1 MISKSKPPYDITG
14 LLMVYPGFMLIILE
28 APIKSLLSVMRG
40 LSNSELILNQALTT
54 YNFLDSYKINKED
67 EEKPETFSDD
77 EVIRT
82 TVKDPNSAPIIQ
94 SRILCTLYNISTRMF
109 RTFEMTKLKV
119 EPLRSP
125 SFYEAEEDERKLMTM
140 LQKLDS
146 EDFVPEI
153 YRMRMIALLNNLLD
167 DYPEMVPNLV
177 LRMALVISSR
187 RCLCVVT
194 GYYVGFYERTWIIC
208 VECCYRR
215 LIPPDPQVFIDIS
228 YR

>member
-1 MISKSKPPYDITG
+1 MFVEFILDMISKSKPPYDITG
-14 LLMVYPGFMLIILE
+14 LLMAYPGFMLIILE
-28 APIKSLLSVMRG
+28 APIESLLSVMRG
-40 LSNSELILNQALTT
+40 LSDSELILNQALTT
-54 YNFLDSYKINKED
+54 YNSLNSHKINKED
-67 EEKPETFSDD
+67 EEKSETWSDD

-82 TVKDPNSAPIIQ
+82 MVKDPNSAPIIR

-153 YRMRMIALLNNLLD
+153 YRMRMTALLSNLLD
-167 DYPEMVPNLV
+167 DYPEMVPNLADV
-177 LRMALVISSR
+177 WYFGEVSKIE
-187 RCLCVVT
+187 CLLSVVE
-194 GYYVGFYERTWIIC
+194 YVDRNDK
-208 VECCYRR
+208 
-215 LIPPDPQVFIDIS
+215 PDQLTDPEGMVSFSI
-228 YR
+228 YF